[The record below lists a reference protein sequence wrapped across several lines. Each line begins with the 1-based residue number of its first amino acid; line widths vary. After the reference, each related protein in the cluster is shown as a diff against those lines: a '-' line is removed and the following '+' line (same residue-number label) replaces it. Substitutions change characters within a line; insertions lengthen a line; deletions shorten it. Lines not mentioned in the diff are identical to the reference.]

1 MEFAHIHDF
10 FTKQSRV
17 RVDDDPWIPGLR
29 LGEPRGHDM
38 RTAEFPAVEPGMVR
52 RRKED
57 TFSRTWSREVGISS
71 SITNERGKPG
81 KRNTKITTGMVI
93 DRKYRVLG
101 SLGAGGFGCVYLV
114 EHVFLGQ
121 RFAMKLLNNEISSD
135 PAWVERFHRE
145 ARATS
150 LIGHEGIV
158 FVTDFG
164 HADGIGY
171 YFVMEHLLGETL
183 ELHMHQML
191 PMDLGRVVRL
201 VLAISSALAAVHD
214 IGIVHCDLKPSNLII
229 TQRGDGAETPKILD
243 FGVSSHVTGNQGKI
257 FGTPLYMAP
266 EQTISM
272 KVDRR
277 ADQFSLA
284 VILYE
289 LVTGR
294 RPWNITRWE
303 DASPWERDR
312 NAPKPPSF
320 YMRDGNPEIDGVI
333 MRALEIDPVRRW
345 PDIQSFAWGLAMAS
359 GIEWSALPD
368 PWDRAGASIQHRSQ
382 SSRRAR
388 RSLPLAPVIEV
399 TEPSTGIESMMV
411 YIDSLGLCP
420 DTQAFDDFSFDE
432 PDLFEGPILSVHFRT
447 SERLRRE
454 WRRNLLAGALFAQ
467 GDLSLSEGS
476 EIGVRLIYEPLHR
489 ELLVHGVIT
498 GVMNEPETHGVS
510 IRFDEA
516 SRSQLYGFIKS
527 LKLGLGYRA
536 EDVITPLRTLREDD
550 DLSVEEAFVFTRIIG
565 GTTTVAATRQL
576 SIGLS
581 LEVDHVLGSLVQK
594 GLLII
599 KPRGLPVGV
608 PVQNEPPSA
617 WLRSCVRTQRV
628 RTLSKKTREAIEET
642 LAKVEYFIS
651 MTNYLAAINIL
662 YKSLELFPTEAQLYY
677 RLGMLYAQFEQDFE
691 RAQQLLETAIRIDPV
706 ERRYHMALEYLDTL
720 MLSSG

>member
-1 MEFAHIHDF
+1 
-10 FTKQSRV
+10 
-17 RVDDDPWIPGLR
+17 
-29 LGEPRGHDM
+29 M
-38 RTAEFPAVEPGMVR
+38 RTAEFPVVEPAKAGR
-52 RRKED
+52 REED
-57 TFSRTWSREVGISS
+57 SFSGTWSHGEHLSAARTLTRFGSAGESPE
-71 SITNERGKPG
+71 ITPG
-81 KRNTKITTGMVI
+81 VII
-93 DRKYRVLG
+93 DRKYRILDC
-101 SLGAGGFGCVYLV
+101 LGAGGFGRVYMV

-121 RFAMKLLNNEISSD
+121 RFAMKLLNHEISSD

-164 HADGIGY
+164 HAEGIGY

-183 ELHMHQML
+183 EFHMHGAL
-191 PMDLGRVVRL
+191 PMDIGRVVRL

-229 TQRGDGAETPKILD
+229 TQRSDGVETPKILD
-243 FGVSSHVTGNQGKI
+243 FGVSSHVTGNQEKI

-289 LVTGR
+289 LITGR
-294 RPWNITRWE
+294 RPWNIKRWE
-303 DASPWERDR
+303 DASPWHRER
-312 NAPKPPSF
+312 NTPKPPSSF
-320 YMRDGNPEIDGVI
+320 MQHGNAEIDGVI

-368 PWDRAGASIQHRSQ
+368 PWDSAGASARGPSRSAR
-382 SSRRAR
+382 SAR
-388 RSLPLAPVIEV
+388 RPPPLAAVVEV
-399 TEPSTGIESMMV
+399 SEPATAVDSMMV
-411 YIDSLGLCP
+411 YVDALGFCP
-420 DTQAFDDFSFDE
+420 DALAFDDLSFDE
-432 PDLFEGPILSVHFRT
+432 PDIFEGPILSVHFRT

-467 GDLSLSEGS
+467 GDFSLIVGS
-476 EIGVRLIYEPLHR
+476 NIGVRLIYEPLHR
-489 ELLVHGVIT
+489 ELLVHGFISDILEDGEMS
-498 GVMNEPETHGVS
+498 GVA
-510 IRFDEA
+510 IRFGEA
-516 SRSQLYGFIKS
+516 SRGQIYGFIKS

-536 EDVITPLRTLREDD
+536 EDVITPLRALREDD
-550 DLSVEEAFVFTRIIG
+550 DLSVEEAFVYTRIMG
-565 GTTTVAATRQL
+565 ATTIAATRRL
-576 SIGLS
+576 SVGLS

-594 GLLII
+594 GLLLI
-599 KPRGLPVGV
+599 KPRGLTSTKT
-608 PVQNEPPSA
+608 QREPPSS
-617 WLRSCVRTQRV
+617 WVQSHTRTQRV
-628 RTLSKKTREAIEET
+628 RTLSTKTRAAIEET

-651 MTNYLAAINIL
+651 VANYLAAINIL
-662 YKSLELFPTEAQLYY
+662 YQSLELFPTEAQLYY

-691 RAQQLLETAIRIDPV
+691 RAQQLLETAVRIDPV

-720 MLSSG
+720 MLNSE